1 VPLSTSSPLV
11 PTLVIASAT
20 QLASTTA
27 VSIVARRA
35 SALLLGWSDG
45 VPLGMWVNVSHR
57 GFCCLVVGPRLRIPI
72 HFLPLYYQ
80 VFLDLAV
87 SETANRDASICSPL
101 HLQRI
106 AGGHR
111 FPLSKLL

>member
-11 PTLVIASAT
+11 PTLVTVSAT
-20 QLASTTA
+20 QLASTAA
-27 VSIVARRA
+27 VSIVARRP
-35 SALLLGWSDG
+35 SALLLGWSDK

-57 GFCCLVVGPRLRIPI
+57 GFCWLVVGPPLLIIPI
-72 HFLPLYYQ
+72 HSVRYQ
-80 VFLDLAV
+80 IFLDLAV
-87 SETANRDASICSPL
+87 SETANRDASICNPV

-111 FPLSKLL
+111 FPLGNLRF